1 MKLDKKVW
9 YAIGLIIL
17 GIILSFTTAKII
29 GNVLLAI
36 GLVGFVLLYTKLG
49 KKTTGQKP
57 EELEEKSIE
66 TEVTEPEATES
77 EEATKK
83 EDIV

>member
-1 MKLDKKVW
+1 MKLDKKAW

-17 GIILSFTTAKII
+17 GIILSFTTARII
-29 GNVLLAI
+29 GNVLLVI
-36 GLVGFVLLYTKLG
+36 GLVGFILLYTKLG
-49 KKTTGQKP
+49 KKTTEQKP

-66 TEVTEPEATES
+66 TEVAEPE
-77 EEATKK
+77 EEVAKE

>member
-1 MKLDKKVW
+1 MKLDKKAW

-17 GIILSFTTAKII
+17 GIILSFTTARII
-29 GNVLLAI
+29 GNVLLVI

-49 KKTTGQKP
+49 KKTTEQKS
-57 EELEEKSIE
+57 EELEEKPIE
-66 TEVTEPEATES
+66 TEVAEPEATES